1 MVNESNWEAIF
12 ANLCNMKVIAN
23 KCVSEIHIPEG
34 IRKGNGIE
42 YNPVLDLYVT
52 MSLEDGIS
60 VWNPVSG
67 KVVAECDLG
76 FDGFLDMLLLPGNRI
91 GVMHLSMLSRR
102 GGEAG
107 CRRGI

>member
-12 ANLCNMKVIAN
+12 ANLSNMRVIAN
-23 KCVSEIHIPEG
+23 KCVSEIHVPEG

-67 KVVAECDLG
+67 KDK
-76 FDGFLDMLLLPGNRI
+76 
-91 GVMHLSMLSRR
+91 S
-102 GGEAG
+102 GG
-107 CRRGI
+107 